1 MSTFRYRLFQIFIL
15 ISFVAILVRLLQ
27 FQVLEHGK
35 HLNEVRNNHNR
46 QIAETLRGDI
56 VDRFGNVLALDISK
70 YTVEYNPLDTEE
82 NKQQL
87 AYNLARIINRNNLS
101 AEKLNTLVHSNF
113 SKILARELTKD
124 QAAQIR
130 KLNSRLLLLRR
141 TTQRYYPQKTSAA
154 HLLGYVDLYGK
165 ARQGIEASFE
175 KQLLKN
181 TKNKLSLSIDSRLQA
196 MVEHALYE
204 RIAQTHASRGT
215 VIVMRVDTGEIYSWA
230 SYPAFDPN
238 RYYEAPLENTKNW
251 ALTDVYQP
259 GSIFK
264 MVTVSSA
271 LDSGTVNPDYTFYD
285 RGYIEVER
293 WKIANHGFN
302 PSTFHCEQL
311 DLEKLFAR
319 SSNTFAGHLALKM
332 GANTFYNYIRSFGF
346 GNKTEVELM
355 GETKGIVKKPHT
367 WHLSD
372 TATTGMGQGAI
383 SITPFQML
391 AAANAIANNGV
402 WIKPTLIRVDNPA
415 LIHKKQAE
423 LIEKFYKEKNHKTIF
438 KRQGKHK
445 ENMFVVI
452 KPETSK
458 IVRGLLTRSLAYNI
472 KEKYSI
478 GGKVEGLEVAGK
490 TGTAQKIKEGG
501 GYHRNHTVASFLGF
515 FPASEPRFIV
525 LSVIDDP
532 QTDGG
537 WGDTVSGPVFNKVA
551 GYCKNLYL
559 Q

>member
-1 MSTFRYRLFQIFIL
+1 VSSFRYRLFQIFVL
-15 ISFVAILVRLLQ
+15 VSFAAILVRLLQ

-35 HLNEVRNNHNR
+35 HLTEVRNNHNR

-56 VDRFGNVLALDISK
+56 LDRFGKVMALDISK
-70 YTVEYNPLDTEE
+70 YTLEYNPLNTDE
-82 NKQQL
+82 NKTQL
-87 AYNLARIINRNNLS
+87 ARNLARIISRNNLPVD
-101 AEKLNTLVHSNF
+101 KMDIILRSNF
-113 SKILARELTKD
+113 SKVVARELNKE
-124 QAAQIR
+124 QAVQIR
-130 KLNSRLLLLRR
+130 KLGSRLLLLRR
-141 TTQRYYPQKTSAA
+141 TTQRYYPQKTAAA

-175 KQLLKN
+175 KQLLK
-181 TKNKLSLSIDSRLQA
+181 KNKLNLSIDSRLQA

-204 RIAQTHASRGT
+204 RIDQTHATRGT

-238 RYYEAPLENTKNW
+238 KYYEAPLEHTKNW

-264 MVTVSSA
+264 MITVSSA
-271 LDSGTVNPDYTFYD
+271 LDSGAVGLDYTFYD

-293 WKIANHGFN
+293 WKIANHGY
-302 PSTFHCEQL
+302 SAKTFHCEQL

-332 GANTFYNYIRSFGF
+332 GANTFYNYIRMFGF
-346 GNKTEVELM
+346 GNKTEIELM
-355 GETKGIVKKPHT
+355 GETKGIVKKPHS
-367 WHLSD
+367 WHQSD

-383 SITPFQML
+383 SITPLQML
-391 AAANAIANNGV
+391 AAANAIANDGV
-402 WIKPTLIRVDNPA
+402 WIKPTLTKVENPA
-415 LIHKKQAE
+415 AIHKRQAE
-423 LIEKFYKEKNHKTIF
+423 LIEKYYKEKKHLFKF
-438 KRQGKHK
+438 KRQGKDK
-445 ENMFVVI
+445 EEMFVVI
-452 KPETSK
+452 NPETART
-458 IVRGLLTRSLAYNI
+458 VRGLLTRSLAYNL
-472 KEKYSI
+472 KEKHSI
-478 GGKVEGLEVAGK
+478 AGKVEGLEVAGK

-515 FPASEPRFIV
+515 FPASQPRFII

-537 WGDTVSGPVFNKVA
+537 WGDTVSGPLFNKVA
-551 GYCKNLYL
+551 GYCKNIYL